1 MMMPSLQAQRPF
13 AQSPS
18 IAVSFELTWL
28 RLALHPVRVLQLN
41 PTFYPST
48 RDGGPSESLLLLARG
63 LLAAN
68 VELEIVTTNGDGP
81 TNSHVPLGASTFYKG
96 VPVRY
101 FNRFPKLG
109 YAPSQSLLR
118 HLKRVARDVDLV
130 HVHAL
135 FNFPSTA
142 GAALLRSM
150 GVPYVTSPRGM
161 CEPWALG
168 HRSWKKWPYW
178 RAIER
183 GNVAGARAVHATSDE
198 EASQLRLLF
207 PTQDVFVVPNPVEL
221 PSEPLDVARAANR
234 IVFLGRLHPVKGL
247 EVLVAAMSLLT
258 KRHPD
263 VELVLA
269 GPDHHGELARVEARL
284 ASLAPR
290 PNVRWIGEV
299 HGDAKSRFLA
309 SATALALTSHSES
322 FGRTVVEALA
332 HGTPVVVSRA
342 CPWASVAQ
350 HGAGF
355 WVDNEPEAV
364 ADALARI
371 LEAPSGGHTMR
382 LAARTLA
389 NDYDV
394 DRIGRAMLDEYRR
407 VLAAP

>member
-1 MMMPSLQAQRPF
+1 MSA
-13 AQSPS
+13 
-18 IAVSFELTWL
+18 SFGLSCN
-28 RLALHPVRVLQLN
+28 PVRILHLN

-63 LLAAN
+63 LLAAG
-68 VELEIVTTNGDGP
+68 VDLEIVTTNGDGP
-81 TNSHVPLGASTFYKG
+81 RNSDVPLGMTTAYEG
-96 VPVRY
+96 IPVRY

-109 YAPSQSLLR
+109 FAPSPSLLR
-118 HLKRVARDVDLV
+118 HLGRIARDVELV

-142 GAALLRSM
+142 GAALLRAL
-150 GVPYVTSPRGM
+150 GRPYVLSPRGM
-161 CEPWALG
+161 CEPWALA

-183 GNVAGARAVHATSDE
+183 RNVTGARALHATSNE
-198 EASQLRLLF
+198 EAAHLRALV
-207 PTQDVFVVPNPVEL
+207 PGQDVFVVPNAVEL
-221 PSEPLDVARAANR
+221 PSAPPNVERAAKR

-247 EVLVAAMSLLT
+247 DILIRAMSLLAQ
-258 KRHPD
+258 RHPE

-269 GPDHHGELARVEARL
+269 GPDHHGELARVEAIA
-284 ASLAPR
+284 ASLSPR
-290 PNVRWIGEV
+290 PNVRWVGEV
-299 HGDAKSRFLA
+299 HGDAKARFLA
-309 SATALALTSHSES
+309 GATALALTSHSES

-332 HGTPVVVSRA
+332 YGTPVVVSKA
-342 CPWASVAQ
+342 CPWAIVAER
-350 HGAGF
+350 GAGF
-355 WVDNEPEAV
+355 WVDNEPRTV

-371 LEAPSGGHTMR
+371 LEAPSGGRTMR